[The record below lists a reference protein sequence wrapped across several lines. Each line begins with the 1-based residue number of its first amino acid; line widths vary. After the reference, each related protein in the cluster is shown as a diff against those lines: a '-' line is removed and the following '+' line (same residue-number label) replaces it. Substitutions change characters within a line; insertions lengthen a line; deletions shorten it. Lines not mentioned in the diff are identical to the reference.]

1 MPSYDF
7 FAKDFLRGIMRNI
20 WIFLTLSA
28 AVCLSSDKVSFDR
41 VLVGIFFVDCVGNI
55 LPILSCNVVMMDMY
69 VAQCVLSLFNR
80 LKSLLMCIF

>member
-41 VLVGIFFVDCVGNI
+41 VLVGIF
-55 LPILSCNVVMMDMY
+55 
-69 VAQCVLSLFNR
+69 
-80 LKSLLMCIF
+80 LLIV